1 VGGRGALTLDAGSA
15 GPRGPRQAVES
26 SGSAV
31 GPAGPAGVGHGGPP
45 DGGDGSGGLSSTSR
59 PRLAAKARLRPD
71 RRTGGFLL
79 LYPERGLALNATA
92 TDVVRLCTGEQTVD
106 AIVETLA
113 GKYGAAPRATIEAE
127 VLAFLGH
134 LADRGL
140 LEPGDRAP

>member
-1 VGGRGALTLDAGSA
+1 
-15 GPRGPRQAVES
+15 
-26 SGSAV
+26 
-31 GPAGPAGVGHGGPP
+31 VGHGGPP

-140 LEPGDRAP
+140 LEPEDRAP